1 MNLEFKEITVEDS
14 PVMMP
19 YYNMRRNNTC
29 DSVFLESFIWKEF
42 YNVRYAIW
50 EDKALLWLMEY
61 NGKCF
66 SAMPLCKEEDLPEAF
81 QAIQQYFNEE
91 LGYPLVINL
100 ADEYAV
106 KYLDLPEDKYFIK
119 EQEDSRDY
127 LYLGESLR
135 KLSGKKLH
143 KKKNRLNLFLRQ
155 YEGRFEYRTLGCDD
169 KDDMWKFLDRWRI
182 QKGEDQEEHLD
193 YEVRGIHDILRNCCE
208 LNIHMGGIY
217 VDGRLE
223 AFSVGSYNKI
233 EDMAVIHIEKANPE
247 IPGLYQAINQMFLL
261 HEFPDVQ
268 WVNREDDMGLEGLR
282 KAKMSYNPAEFAR
295 KYLVE
300 QLQDGQKPYKWAEEI
315 ENTASENMP
324 EYLSSEEKKETI
336 SLWKSCFPEDTDRY
350 LEYYYREKTK
360 DNRILA
366 KKEDGKI
373 ISMLHRNPYKVHM
386 REKLWDVDY
395 IVAVAT
401 EKNHRGRGH
410 MREVLIKALRDMNLE
425 GRPFTFLMPAA
436 EAIYRPFDFRFIW
449 RKPLLILKQGE
460 PEGMKKIPVS
470 EDDTDCQKAAEL
482 MEKWLAEHSQVYTC
496 RDNSYVRRLSRELAS
511 EDGELYFLR
520 GNQGEDLGLLGLTG
534 KDKKNQVLLYTEER
548 LYEEKEGKTG
558 IMARITALGEFLTA
572 FSLYAPGSLTLNL
585 EVEDK
590 LIPENEG
597 SYLWTLDEQGSSL
610 ESTQPSWE
618 LQAAQRIWT
627 LKTDIG
633 DLASWLFGCKKP
645 EDIWPDIPG
654 ELKKELEKIQTV
666 QKIWLDEIV

>member
-19 YYNMRRNNTC
+19 YYNMRKNNTC

-50 EDKALLWLMEY
+50 ENKALLWLMEY

-66 SAMPLCKEEDLPEAF
+66 SAMPLCKEEDLPGAF
-81 QAIQQYFNEE
+81 HAIEQYFNEE

-100 ADEYAV
+100 ADEYGV
-106 KYLDLPEDKYFIK
+106 KYLDLPEDRYFVK

-155 YEGRFEYRTLGCDD
+155 YEGRFEYRTLGCGD

-182 QKGEDQEEHLD
+182 QKGEEQEEHLD
-193 YEVRGIHDILRNCCE
+193 YEVRGIHDILRNCGE

-223 AFSVGSYNKI
+223 AFSVGSYNQI

-261 HEFPDVQ
+261 HEFPEVQ

-282 KAKMSYNPAEFAR
+282 KAKMSYNPADFAR

-300 QLQDGQKPYKWAEEI
+300 QLLEGQKPLKWAEEI
-315 ENTASENMP
+315 ENTASGNLP
-324 EYLSSEEKKETI
+324 EYLSQEEKRETI
-336 SLWKSCFPEDTDRY
+336 PLWKACFPEDTDRY
-350 LEYYYREKTK
+350 LDYYYREKTK

-366 KKEDGKI
+366 KREEGRI
-373 ISMLHRNPYKVHM
+373 ITMLHRNPYKLHM
-386 REKLWDVDY
+386 GDRQWEADY

-401 EKNHRGRGH
+401 EESCRGRGH
-410 MREVLIKALRDMNLE
+410 MREVLTRALRDMNLE

-436 EAIYRPFDFRFIW
+436 EEIYRPFGFRFIW
-449 RKPLLILKQGE
+449 KKPRLVLKPEAEAALIQT
-460 PEGMKKIPVS
+460 PVS
-470 EDDTDCQKAAEL
+470 GEEDCKKAGAL
-482 MEKWLAEHSQVYTC
+482 MESWLSVHSQLHTC
-496 RDNSYVRRLSRELAS
+496 RDGAYVRRLLRELES
-511 EDGELYFLR
+511 EDGQLYFLR
-520 GNQGEDLGLLGLTG
+520 EKEGEPVGLLGLAG
-534 KDKKNQVLLYTEER
+534 KEKKDQVLLYAPEGWV
-548 LYEEKEGKTG
+548 EEKEGKTG
-558 IMARITALGEFLTA
+558 IMARITALREFLPA
-572 FSLYAPGSLTLNL
+572 FGLDAPGDLSLNL

-597 SYLWTLDEQGSSL
+597 SFFWSLNEKGSYV
-610 ESTQPSWE
+610 E
-618 LQAAQRIWT
+618 LSQNGGEIQAAQRIRT
-627 LKTDIG
+627 LRTDIA
-633 DLASWLFGCKKP
+633 DLASWLFGYEKP
-645 EDIWPDIPG
+645 EALWPDMPEG
-654 ELKKELEKIQTV
+654 MRKELERIRTV
-666 QKIWLDEIV
+666 RGIWLDEIV